1 MGKKDIKEKAFM
13 KIPAN
18 FADLCNGVLFEG
30 EQVIKPEELEEAG
43 TEVLKKENSVFS
55 DVAMRW
61 KKNNSV
67 ISVIEVENQS
77 RTDYA
82 MVIRNLN
89 LIASHYQDQIK
100 QKWAETTDKGD
111 TKPGRDEFLSEMM
124 KDTLLTPVIVIVV
137 YYNEDP
143 WKGKRRLFELLDLD
157 GIPEKYRDYLLDYKM
172 ILFDYHDYDNYE
184 IFTGEMKRLCEA
196 LCLQKDKDA
205 LIAYFKNNNPP
216 VNTAELLNAVMNM
229 KIDIEKYTQK
239 NENNEEV
246 TDMCTAIRELIE
258 DGREEGRKEEHA
270 NTLRIL
276 NSVKME
282 NNIEIYTQNGEDE
295 TDMCTALKELYEDGH
310 VKGRKK
316 GLEEGRKEERANTE
330 RERKRAEK
338 AEQRVKELEAI
349 LASKA

>member
-30 EQVIKPEELEEAG
+30 EQVIKPDELEEAG

-67 ISVIEVENQS
+67 ISVIEVENQYQ
-77 RTDYA
+77 TDYA

-89 LIASHYQDQIK
+89 LIASHYQDQMK
-100 QKWAETTDKGD
+100 QKWAETEKATDYGD
-111 TKPGRDEFLSEMM
+111 KKPDRDEFLSEMM

-172 ILFDYHDYDNYE
+172 ILFDYHDYDNYD

-205 LIAYFKNNNPP
+205 LERYFKNNLIPSI
-216 VNTAELLNAVMNM
+216 TAQLLGAVMNI
-229 KIDIEKYTQK
+229 KEENIKQHTYI
-239 NENNEEV
+239 NEEGEEV
-246 TDMCTAIRELIE
+246 TDMCTA
-258 DGREEGRKEEHA
+258 
-270 NTLRIL
+270 LR
-276 NSVKME
+276 
-282 NNIEIYTQNGEDE
+282 
-295 TDMCTALKELYEDGH
+295 ELYEDGH
-310 VKGRKK
+310 VKGREE
-316 GLEEGRKEERANTE
+316 GREEGRKEERANTE
-330 RERKRAEK
+330 RECKRADKEHLRAERERKRAEK
-338 AEQRVKELEAI
+338 AETELAEYI
-349 LASKA
+349 KRYGKL